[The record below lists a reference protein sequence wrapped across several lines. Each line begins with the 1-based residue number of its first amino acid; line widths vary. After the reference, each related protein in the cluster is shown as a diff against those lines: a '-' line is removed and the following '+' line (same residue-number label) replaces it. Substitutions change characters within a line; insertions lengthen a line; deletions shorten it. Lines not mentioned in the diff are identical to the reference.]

1 MRTHQTRPPHRST
14 STCGVPD
21 GTTMQLHPAPTSR
34 AGTAR
39 PTRSRLAWADNLK
52 LVLVV
57 GVIVGHATMAWTGVG
72 NWVFEEP
79 HLREPLLTLLIVV
92 SMVGAA
98 FAMPLFFLLAGAF
111 TPASLARKGPAR
123 FLADRTLRLGVP
135 VVFYVVLLS
144 PIIEYA
150 DPDAAGWDRGFLAF
164 TWHIWWP
171 PAWGPTWFLVVLLA
185 FSALYVAIRTLA
197 PRHAPGTS
205 SLHVWH
211 LLVLGVA
218 LTLACYLVRIW
229 VPIGEE
235 PMPLRFALAQSP
247 GWVLGFVLGVLGGER
262 GWFDPLDPVFA
273 RRIRHASWA
282 ALAVFPVVFGSLLAT
297 GVDLD
302 LLAGGGTPLSLLTAA
317 TEATLIVTVPFWVL
331 DVFQRRLD
339 HQGQFARTAGR
350 AAFAAFVLHQL
361 VLVGLVLATH
371 SLLWPPEVEY
381 LLVSTLG
388 VAGAFG
394 LALLLLRVPGVAR
407 IV

>member
-1 MRTHQTRPPHRST
+1 VEGFVVDLVDRLSLP
-14 STCGVPD
+14 
-21 GTTMQLHPAPTSR
+21 PAPTPR
-34 AGTAR
+34 AEPAR
-39 PTRSRLAWADNLK
+39 PPRRLAWADNLK
-52 LVLVV
+52 VVLVT

-79 HLREPLLTLLIVV
+79 HLREPLLTLLVVV

-111 TPASLARKGPAR
+111 TPASLARKGPGR

-144 PIIEYA
+144 PVIEFA
-150 DPDAAGWDRGFLAF
+150 DPEAAGWDRGFLAF

-185 FSALYVAIRTLA
+185 FSALYVAIRTLV
-197 PRHAPGTS
+197 PRRARGPS
-205 SLHVWH
+205 SLRVWH
-211 LLVLGVA
+211 LLAIGVG
-218 LTLACYLVRIW
+218 LAVVSYLVRIW

-247 GWVLGFVLGVLGGER
+247 SWVLGFVLGVLGGER
-262 GWFDPLDPVFA
+262 GWFVPLDPTFA
-273 RRIRHASWA
+273 RRARHAAWG
-282 ALAVFPVVFGSLLAT
+282 ALGLFPVVFGAILAAD
-297 GVDLD
+297 VDLD
-302 LLAGGGTPLSLLTAA
+302 LLAGGGTPLSLLTATA
-317 TEATLIVTVPFWVL
+317 EAALVVTVPFWVL
-331 DVFQRRLD
+331 DLFQRRLD
-339 HQGQFARTAGR
+339 HQGRLGRAASR

-361 VLVGLVLATH
+361 VLVGLVLATRAV
-371 SLLWPPEVEY
+371 PFAPEVEY

-394 LALLLLRVPGVAR
+394 LAVLLLRVPGVAR

>member
-1 MRTHQTRPPHRST
+1 VD
-14 STCGVPD
+14 GLAA
-21 GTTMQLHPAPTSR
+21 GTTMQLQPALTPR
-34 AGTAR
+34 AEAPP

-52 LVLVV
+52 VVLVT

-79 HLREPLLTLLIVV
+79 HLREPLLSLLVVV

-111 TPASLARKGPAR
+111 TPASLDRKGPAR
-123 FLADRTLRLGVP
+123 FLADRILRLGIP
-135 VVFYVVLLS
+135 VAFYVVLLS
-144 PIIEYA
+144 PVIEYA
-150 DPDAAGWDRGFLAF
+150 DPEAAGWDRGFFAF
-164 TWHIWWP
+164 TRHIWWP
-171 PAWGPTWFLVVLLA
+171 PAWGPTWFLVVLMA
-185 FSALYVAIRTLA
+185 FSALYVAIRTLL
-197 PRHAPGTS
+197 PRRTHGSS
-205 SLHVWH
+205 SLRVWH
-211 LLVLGVA
+211 LLAIGVA
-218 LTLACYLVRIW
+218 LALVSYLVRIW

-247 GWVLGFVLGVLGGER
+247 GWVLGFVLGVLGGEG

-273 RRIRHASWA
+273 RRIRYA
-282 ALAVFPVVFGSLLAT
+282 AWSALGLFPVVFGAILAT

-302 LLAGGGTPLSLLTAA
+302 LLAGGGTPLSLLTATA
-317 TEATLIVTVPFWVL
+317 EAALVVTVPFWLL
-331 DVFQRRLD
+331 DLFQRRLD
-339 HQGQFARTAGR
+339 HQGRLGRTAGR
-350 AAFAAFVLHQL
+350 AAFAAFVVHQL
-361 VLVGLVLATH
+361 VLVGLVLATRFVP
-371 SLLWPPEVEY
+371 WAPEVEY

>member
-1 MRTHQTRPPHRST
+1 
-14 STCGVPD
+14 
-21 GTTMQLHPAPTSR
+21 MQLHPVPPPR
-34 AGTAR
+34 AETPGRTGT
-39 PTRSRLAWADNLK
+39 RLAWADNLK
-52 LVLVV
+52 VVLVI

-79 HLREPLLTLLIVV
+79 HLREPLLSLLVVV

-111 TPASLARKGPAR
+111 TPRSLERKGPAR
-123 FLADRTLRLGVP
+123 FLADRTIRLGVP
-135 VVFYVVLLS
+135 VVFYVILLS
-144 PIIEYA
+144 PVIEYA
-150 DPDAAGWDRGFLAF
+150 DPEAAAWDRGFLAF

-171 PAWGPTWFLVVLLA
+171 PAWGPTWFLVVLAA
-185 FSALYVAIRTLA
+185 FSALYVAIRTLV
-197 PRHAPGTS
+197 PQRPHSPS

-211 LLVLGVA
+211 LLALGVG
-218 LTLACYLVRIW
+218 LAVACFLVRIW

-247 GWVLGFVLGVLGGER
+247 GWVLGFALGVLGGER

-273 RRIRHASWA
+273 RRIRHAAWG
-282 ALAVFPVVFGSLLAT
+282 ALTVFPVVFGALLAT

-331 DVFQRRLD
+331 DLFRRRLD
-339 HQGQFARTAGR
+339 HQGRLARTAGR
-350 AAFAAFVLHQL
+350 AAYSAFVLHQL

-371 SLLWPPEVEY
+371 SVPWAPEVEY
-381 LLVSTLG
+381 LLVSALG

-394 LALLLLRVPGVAR
+394 LALLLLQAPGVAR

>member
-1 MRTHQTRPPHRST
+1 
-14 STCGVPD
+14 
-21 GTTMQLHPAPTSR
+21 MQLQPAPTSR
-34 AGTAR
+34 A
-39 PTRSRLAWADNLK
+39 TRRTTPRLAWADNLK
-52 LVLVV
+52 VVLVI

-79 HLREPLLTLLIVV
+79 RLREPLVSLLVVV
-92 SMVGAA
+92 SMMGAA

-111 TPASLARKGPAR
+111 TPPSLERKGPAR
-123 FLADRTLRLGVP
+123 FLTDRIVRLGVP

-144 PIIEYA
+144 PVIEYA
-150 DPDAAGWDRGFLAF
+150 DPEAAGWDRGFVAF

-171 PAWGPTWFLVVLLA
+171 PAWGPTWFLVVLLV
-185 FSALYVAIRTLA
+185 FSVLYVAIRTLV
-197 PRHAPGTS
+197 PRRAHGPS
-205 SLHVWH
+205 PLRVRH
-211 LLVLGVA
+211 LLALGVG
-218 LTLACYLVRIW
+218 LAVACFLIRIW

-247 GWVLGFVLGVLGGER
+247 GWVLGFVLGALGGER

-273 RRIRHASWA
+273 RRTRHAAWG
-282 ALAVFPVVFGSLLAT
+282 ALAVFPVVFGALLAT

-317 TEATLIVTVPFWVL
+317 TEATLIVTVPFWIL
-331 DVFQRRLD
+331 DLFRRRLD
-339 HQGQFARTAGR
+339 HQGRLGRAAGR

-371 SLLWPPEVEY
+371 ALPWAPEIEY

-388 VAGAFG
+388 VAGSFG
-394 LALLLLRVPGVAR
+394 LALLLLRIPGVAR
-407 IV
+407 VV